1 MAHFINPFT
10 DFGFKKIFGEEISKD
25 LLISFLNEL
34 LKGEKEIKDITFLN
48 NENLPEF
55 TQSRSVIYDIF
66 CETITGEQIIV
77 EMQYKRQA
85 NFKERSLYY
94 VAKAIAAQGVTGP
107 EWQFDVKT
115 VYGVFFM
122 NFTFAKARR
131 GYTYHDEPTPD
142 DNQPCSNKQGKM
154 RTDVILADRDTG
166 EQFNGKLRQIFLE
179 LPYFNKKEN
188 ECESNFE
195 RWIYVLKNMEKLER
209 MPFKAQ
215 GAVFKR
221 LEDIGNLLTL
231 DRDQRRQYD
240 NSLDNFRDNA
250 ATMAYAES
258 VAREEGMGKG
268 MEEGIEKGMQ
278 QGLEQG
284 LEQGMQQ
291 GMQQGLEQGM
301 QQGLEQGKSAT
312 TRQIATSLKS
322 ANTNIEIIASV
333 TGLSIEEINN
343 L

>member
-1 MAHFINPFT
+1 MAQFINPFT
-10 DFGFKKIFGEEISKD
+10 DFGFKKIFGEEISKV

-34 LKGEKEIKDITFLN
+34 LKGEKVVEDITFLN
-48 NENLPEF
+48 SEKLPEF
-55 TQSRSVIYDIF
+55 AEHRSVVYDIS
-66 CETITGEQIIV
+66 CTTDTGEKIIV

-107 EWQFDVKT
+107 DWQFDVKT

-122 NFTFAKARR
+122 NFTFEKALR
-131 GYTYHDEPTPD
+131 GYTYHDEEAPD
-142 DNQPCSNKQGKM
+142 GSSSKKRSLPINGKM

-166 EQFNGKLRQIFLE
+166 EIFNGKLRQIFLE

-215 GAVFKR
+215 DAVFNR
-221 LEDIGNLLTL
+221 LEEIGNLLTL
-231 DRDQRRQYD
+231 NNDERRQYD

-258 VAREEGMGKG
+258 VAREEGMEKG
-268 MEEGIEKGMQ
+268 MEEGMEKGMVK
-278 QGLEQG
+278 
-284 LEQGMQQ
+284 GMEK
-291 GMQQGLEQGM
+291 GMEK
-301 QQGLEQGKSAT
+301 GKFAT
-312 TRQIATSLKS
+312 TRQIAKSLKS
-322 ANTNIEIIASV
+322 VNTDIEIISSV
-333 TGLSIEEINN
+333 TGLSIEEINE

>member
-34 LKGEKEIKDITFLN
+34 LRGEKEIEDITFLN
-48 NENLPEF
+48 GEKLPELPD
-55 TQSRSVIYDIF
+55 SRSVIYDIF
-66 CETITGEQIIV
+66 CVTNTGEQIIV

-94 VAKAIAAQGVTGP
+94 VAKAIAAQGVKGP
-107 EWQFDVKT
+107 GWQFDVKT

-122 NFTFAKARR
+122 NFTFDKAQR
-131 GYTYHDEPTPD
+131 GYCYHDEPMA
-142 DNQPCSNKQGKM
+142 DNMLSTSKKEGKM

-166 EQFNGKLRQIFLE
+166 ELFNGKLRQIFLE
-179 LPYFNKKEN
+179 LPYFNKKET

-195 RWIYVLKNMEKLER
+195 RWIYVLKNMENLER

-215 GAVFKR
+215 DAVFKR

-231 DRDQRRQYD
+231 DSDQRRQYD

-258 VAREEGMGKG
+258 VAREEGMEKG
-268 MEEGIEKGMQ
+268 MAKGIEKGMEQ
-278 QGLEQG
+278 GMEQGLEKG
-284 LEQGMQQ
+284 LEQGM
-291 GMQQGLEQGM
+291 EK
-301 QQGLEQGKSAT
+301 GKSTAT
-312 TRQIATSLKS
+312 YQIAKSLKS
-322 ANTNIEIIASV
+322 LHTNTETIATV
-333 TGLSIEEINN
+333 TGLSVEEIDK

>member
-48 NENLPEF
+48 NEKLPEF
-55 TQSRSVIYDIF
+55 ADSRSVIYDIF
-66 CETITGEQIIV
+66 CETNTGEQIIV

-94 VAKAIAAQGVTGP
+94 VAKAIAAQGTTGP
-107 EWQFDVKT
+107 GWQFDVKT

-122 NFTFAKARR
+122 NFTFDKAQR
-131 GYTYHDEPTPD
+131 GFTYHDEPT
-142 DNQPCSNKQGKM
+142 SNDTHPSPNKKGKL

-179 LPYFNKKEN
+179 LPYFTKNEN
-188 ECESNFE
+188 ECVSNFE
-195 RWIYVLKNMEKLER
+195 RWIYVLKNMENLER

-221 LEDIGNLLTL
+221 LEEIGNLLTL
-231 DRDQRRQYD
+231 DSDQRRQYD
-240 NSLDNFRDNA
+240 TSLDNFRDNA

-258 VAREEGMGKG
+258 VAREEGMEKG
-268 MEEGIEKGMQ
+268 REEGREKGREEGREEGIQKGIEKGIEKGMEKGQ
-278 QGLEQG
+278 T
-284 LEQGMQQ
+284 
-291 GMQQGLEQGM
+291 
-301 QQGLEQGKSAT
+301 KAT
-312 TRQIATSLKS
+312 YKIAKSLKLL
-322 ANTNIEIIASV
+322 NTNAEIISSV
-333 TGLSIEEINN
+333 TGLSIEDINN
-343 L
+343 IQ